1 MSISARYLN
10 PDVLAKISRLELR
23 ARMVVEG
30 FISGM
35 HRSPYQ
41 GYSVEFA
48 AHREY
53 VPGDDIRHID
63 WRLFARGDRLYIKQ
77 YEEETNLRAHILLDC
92 SKSMAYP
99 ENATPPAP
107 PLLRGGERD
116 GAPPSA
122 MGGTDDLPP
131 LTRGGTNN
139 LPPLPRGG
147 RGGSRMTKFDYACTI
162 AASLAYLLLHQQDS
176 CGLVLFDHAIR
187 DQVPAASSPAQ
198 LQSLIEVIERQRPD
212 RTTDMKMLPAQ
223 LADRLRHR
231 GLLILI
237 SDLLA
242 DADEIISGLRQLRR
256 GRQDLIV
263 LHILDHDELT
273 FPFENNTLFEGLEA
287 PDLRILADPQSLRAA
302 YLRIVGDF
310 VTRVRASCVNNRI
323 DYRLISTRDP
333 LDGALTAFLAA
344 RMHQTAR

>member
-1 MSISARYLN
+1 MPDYARYLN

-35 HRSPYQ
+35 HRSPYH

-63 WRLFARGDRLYIKQ
+63 WRLYARGDRLYIKQ

-99 ENATPPAP
+99 EHVIPPAL
-107 PLLRGGERD
+107 PLAKGEK
-116 GAPPSA
+116 G
-122 MGGTDDLPP
+122 DLPP
-131 LTRGGTNN
+131 LRKGGWE
-139 LPPLPRGG
+139 
-147 RGGSRMTKFDYACTI
+147 GSRMTKFDYACTL

-187 DQVPAASSPAQ
+187 DRVPPASSPAQ
-198 LQSLIEVIERQRPD
+198 VSSIIEVIERQRPD
-212 RTTDMKMLPAQ
+212 HTTDMRMLPAQ
-223 LADRLRHR
+223 LADQLRHR
-231 GLLILI
+231 GLVILI

-242 DADEIISGLRQLRR
+242 DADEIISGLQRLRQ

-263 LHILDHDELT
+263 LHVLDHDELT
-273 FPFENNTLFEGLEA
+273 FPFENNVLFEGLEA
-287 PDLRILADPQSLRAA
+287 PDVQLLTDPQSLRTA
-302 YLRIVGDF
+302 YLEIVGGF
-310 VTRVRASCVNNRI
+310 VSRIRASCVNNRI
-323 DYRLISTRDP
+323 NYQLMSTRDS
-333 LDGALTAFLAA
+333 LDAALTAFLAA

>member
-1 MSISARYLN
+1 MPDYAKYLN

-35 HRSPYQ
+35 HRSPYH

-92 SKSMAYP
+92 SKSMAYR
-99 ENATPPAP
+99 EHATPPSP
-107 PLLRGGERD
+107 PLSRGGEESLSRK
-116 GAPPSA
+116 A
-122 MGGTDDLPP
+122 
-131 LTRGGTNN
+131 RGE
-139 LPPLPRGG
+139 
-147 RGGSRMTKFDYACTI
+147 GSRMSKFDYACTV
-162 AASLAYLLLHQQDS
+162 AASLAYLLLNQQDS

-187 DQVPAASSPAQ
+187 HQVPPASSPAQ
-198 LQSLIEVIERQRPD
+198 VSSIIELIERQRPD
-212 RTTDMKMLPAQ
+212 HTTDIKMLPAQ
-223 LADRLRHR
+223 LADQLRQR
-231 GLLILI
+231 GLIILI

-242 DADEIISGLRQLRR
+242 DADEIVSGLQQLRH

-263 LHILDHDELT
+263 LQVLDHDELT
-273 FPFENNTLFEGLEA
+273 FPFEHNTLFEGLEN
-287 PDLRILADPQSLRAA
+287 PGIRLLTDPQSLRAA
-302 YLRIVGDF
+302 YLRVVGDF
-310 VTRVRASCVNNRI
+310 VSRIRASCVNNRI
-323 DYRLISTRDP
+323 DYRLLSTRDP
-333 LDGALTAFLAA
+333 LDAALTAFLAA
-344 RMHQTAR
+344 RMHQARR

>member
-1 MSISARYLN
+1 MPDYAKYLN

-23 ARMVVEG
+23 AKMVVEG

-35 HRSPYQ
+35 HRSPYH

-92 SKSMAYP
+92 SKSMGYP
-99 ENATPPAP
+99 EHAI
-107 PLLRGGERD
+107 
-116 GAPPSA
+116 PPSTPLTRGRKTRRGKTSGGKNESLSW
-122 MGGTDDLPP
+122 GGTDQLPP
-131 LTRGGTNN
+131 LTRGGS
-139 LPPLPRGG
+139 GG
-147 RGGSRMTKFDYACTI
+147 AHMSKFDYACTV
-162 AASLAYLLLHQQDS
+162 AASLVYLLLNQQDS

-187 DQVPAASSPAQ
+187 DQVPPASSPAQ
-198 LQSLIEVIERQRPD
+198 LSSIMELIERQKPD
-212 RTTDMKMLPAQ
+212 HTTDIKMLPAR
-223 LADRLRHR
+223 LADQPRQR
-231 GLLILI
+231 GLIVLI

-242 DADEIISGLRQLRR
+242 DPDEIVSGLQRLRH

-263 LHILDHDELT
+263 LQVLDHDELT
-273 FPFENNTLFEGLEA
+273 FPFERNTLFEGLED
-287 PDLRILADPQSLRAA
+287 PETQLLTDPQSLRAA
-302 YLRIVGDF
+302 YLRVVGDF
-310 VTRVRASCVNNRI
+310 VSRIRESCVNNRI
-323 DYRLISTRDP
+323 DYRLLSTRDP

-344 RMHQTAR
+344 RMHQTRR

>member
-1 MSISARYLN
+1 MPDYANYLR
-10 PDVLAKISRLELR
+10 PEVLAKISRLELR

-99 ENATPPAP
+99 EHATPPRP
-107 PLLRGGERD
+107 PLLRGGRG
-116 GAPPSA
+116 GAP
-122 MGGTDDLPP
+122 
-131 LTRGGTNN
+131 
-139 LPPLPRGG
+139 
-147 RGGSRMTKFDYACTI
+147 MTKFDYACTI

-198 LQSLIEVIERQRPD
+198 LQSLIELIERQRPD
-212 RTTDMKMLPAQ
+212 HTTDMKMLPAQ

-231 GLLILI
+231 GLIILI

-242 DADEIISGLRQLRR
+242 DADEIVSGLQQLRR

-263 LHILDHDELT
+263 LQVLDDDELN

-287 PDLRILADPQSLRAA
+287 PDLRLLADPQSLRAA

-344 RMHQTAR
+344 RMHQTGR